1 MINAKEAKQIM
12 RGVDR
17 YKDELKN
24 IEPYIIKAAKKG
36 KDHVALF
43 SSVPFSVQTID
54 KLIDLGYMITP
65 FEEPKGFTY
74 RIEWMWMDKDEQEGY
89 IC

>member
-1 MINAKEAKQIM
+1 MINAREIKQIM

-17 YKDELKN
+17 YKDELKD

-36 KDHVALF
+36 KGHVTLF
-43 SSVPFSVQTID
+43 SSVPYNVQTID
-54 KLIDLGYMITP
+54 ELIDLGYKVIP
-65 FEEPKGFTY
+65 FEEYKGFSY
-74 RIEWMWMDKDEQEGY
+74 RIEWVDEDEDEQEGY

>member
-12 RGVDR
+12 RGVNR
-17 YKDELKN
+17 YKLELKY

-36 KDHVALF
+36 KSYVALF
-43 SSVPFSVQTID
+43 SSVPYSVRTID
-54 KLIDLGYMITP
+54 ELIDLGYMITP

-74 RIEWMWMDKDEQEGY
+74 RIEWADKDEQEGY